1 MTKKLTNR
9 FKLIRIDTMEYKLMA
24 EVFTGQ
30 SFYYYMFGCM
40 FVYNSQENEFG
51 KFGQFGLN

>member
-51 KFGQFGLN
+51 KFGLN